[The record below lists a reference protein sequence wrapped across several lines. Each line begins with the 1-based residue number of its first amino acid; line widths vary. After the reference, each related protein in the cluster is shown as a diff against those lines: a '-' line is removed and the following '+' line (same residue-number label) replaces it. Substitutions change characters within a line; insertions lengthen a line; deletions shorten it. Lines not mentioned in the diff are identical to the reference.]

1 MELDTLIDLMFSNK
15 TSAYAGFVQIKD
27 MSVNIQAEM
36 KADQQGNPLIIFN
49 LLMNKTNVGVTAS
62 YIVDFRND
70 KRDDVINDIET
81 MVSYLYFGVE
91 KVAKKIVPPPKDPIK
106 E

>member
-1 MELDTLIDLMFSNK
+1 MELDQLIELLFKNK
-15 TSAYAGFVQIKD
+15 TSAYVGFVQVKD
-27 MSVNIQAEM
+27 MSVNIQAEV

-49 LLMNKTNVGVTAS
+49 ILMNKTNVGITAS

-70 KRDDVINDIET
+70 KVDDVINDIET

-91 KVAKKIVPPPKDPIK
+91 KVAKKVQPIPKDPI
-106 E
+106 